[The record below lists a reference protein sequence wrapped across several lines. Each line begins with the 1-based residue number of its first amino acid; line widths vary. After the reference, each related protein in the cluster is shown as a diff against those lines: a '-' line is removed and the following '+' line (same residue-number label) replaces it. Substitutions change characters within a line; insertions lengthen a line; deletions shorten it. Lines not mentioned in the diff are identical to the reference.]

1 MEDNFI
7 KINKWLYPVSWL
19 YGTGVWL
26 RNKLFDWGVYK
37 ERRFDIPVISVGNIT
52 VGGTGKTPHTEY
64 LIRLLQKNYK
74 VAVLS
79 RGYKRKSKGFVLARR
94 DTPVAMIG
102 DEPFQMKQK
111 FPDIYMAVD
120 RDRCHGIE
128 QLCDERIAPGTEVV
142 ILDDAFQHRYV
153 KPGMNIL
160 LVDYHRLIGEDALL
174 PAGRMREPEAGKI
187 RAHIIIITK
196 CPRHITPMELR
207 VLSKQMGIYPY
218 QQLYF
223 TTLAYGKLQPLFAA
237 EGGKPDVLETGQA
250 LESIGKEKHVLL
262 LTGIASPEKLI
273 KDLSPYNIPIDSLAF
288 SDHHDFTAKDMELI
302 KKRFLKLPEGK
313 RIIITTEKDAVRLAG
328 HPQLDAALKPYI
340 YVLPVEVS
348 FLQDQQ
354 ELFNSNITDYVRK
367 NSRNSRFS

>member
-19 YGTGVWL
+19 YGIGVWL
-26 RNKLFDWGVYK
+26 RNKLFDWGVYR
-37 ERRFDIPVISVGNIT
+37 ERSFDIPIISVGNIT

-64 LIRLLQKNYK
+64 LIRLLQKNHK

-79 RGYKRKSKGFVLARR
+79 RGYKRKSNGFVLAKA
-94 DTPVAMIG
+94 DTSVQMIG

-120 RDRCHGIE
+120 KDRCHGIE

-160 LVDYHRLIGEDALL
+160 LVDYHRLICEDALL
-174 PAGRMREPEAGKI
+174 PAGRMRESEAGKN
-187 RAHIIIITK
+187 RAHIVIITK
-196 CPRHITPMELR
+196 CPKDITPMDLR
-207 VLSKQMGIYPY
+207 VLNKQMGLYPY

-223 TTLAYGKLQPLFAA
+223 TTLKYGNLHPLF
-237 EGGKPDVLETGQA
+237 ERSTELT
-250 LESIGKEKHVLL
+250 LESISKDHHILL
-262 LTGIASPEKLI
+262 LTGIASPDKLI
-273 KDLSPYNIPIDSLAF
+273 KDLSPYNKHIDSLAF

-302 KKRFLKLPEGK
+302 KKRFMKLPEGK
-313 RIIITTEKDAVRLAG
+313 RMIITTEKDAVRLAT
-328 HPQLDAALKPYI
+328 HPLMDAEVKPYI
-340 YVLPVEVS
+340 YVLPIEVS

-367 NSRNSRFS
+367 NSRNSSFS